1 MRILYLSPGN
11 LWPPTSG
18 GGLRVYHLI
27 RETIRYASVSFL
39 GIHSPNESNN
49 VSISKDHCLK
59 LGLERFVLVDKE
71 RSYTPWKVVRGFTGP
86 TPLSVLNYYDPN
98 VASELSHILGEQ
110 TFDLVQI
117 EQVQLMG
124 YVPTIRSSRSRPAVV
139 CDWQNIESELMERY
153 GEHAG
158 SWARKL
164 YARRTARLLRNVERR
179 LLTECD
185 AHLVTSKRDAS
196 MLRGLVPNAPVH
208 IVENGVD
215 VARYSGGYTP
225 SAPTMV
231 ERAKQKR
238 TDIVFVGSMD
248 YHANIDGAIYFCT
261 EIWPRLH
268 ALAPQLRLMIVGSR
282 PSDEVRDLARAPGVV
297 VTGTVD
303 DVEPYYRGALAAIVP
318 LRIGGGTRLKIL
330 EAMAAGVPVVS
341 TSIGA
346 EGLAVNAGVNILLAD
361 TPEETTRG
369 LMELYE
375 SYDTWQRVSD
385 RGRELACTRYD
396 WSVIGSS
403 LHRIHSALVDQ
414 QSRA

>member
-1 MRILYLSPGN
+1 
-11 LWPPTSG
+11 
-18 GGLRVYHLI
+18 VYHLI
-27 RETIRYASVSFL
+27 RETARYASVSFL
-39 GIHSPNESNN
+39 GIHNSDESNN
-49 VSISKDHCLK
+49 ASTSKDHCLK
-59 LGLERFVLVDKE
+59 LGLQQFVIVDKE
-71 RSYTPWKVVRGFTGP
+71 RSYTPWKVLRGLTGP
-86 TPLSVLNYYDPN
+86 APLPVINYYDPN
-98 VASELSHILGEQ
+98 VASELSRVLQEQ

-124 YVPTIRSSRSRPAVV
+124 YLPTIRASRSQPAVV
-139 CDWQNIESELMERY
+139 CDWQNIESELMDRY
-153 GEHAG
+153 GHHAG

-164 YARRTARLLRNVERR
+164 YARRTAHLLRNAECR

-185 AHLVTSKRDAS
+185 AHIVTSRRDES
-196 MLRGLVPNAPVH
+196 MLRAMVPNASVQ

-215 VARYSGGYTP
+215 VARYSDGDKP
-225 SAPTMV
+225 SPPTVM
-231 ERAKQKR
+231 ERVRQTR

-261 EIWPRLH
+261 KIWPRLH
-268 ALAPQLRLMIVGSR
+268 ALAPELRLMIVGAR
-282 PSDEVRDLARAPGVV
+282 PSAEVRDLARLPGVV

-330 EAMAAGVPVVS
+330 EAMAAGIPVVS

-346 EGLAVNAGVNILLAD
+346 EGLAVTAGLDIALAD
-361 TPEETTRG
+361 TPDETTRA

-375 SYDTWQRVSD
+375 SCETWQRLSD
-385 RGRELACTRYD
+385 RGRELVCTRYD

-403 LHRIHSALVDQ
+403 LHRIHCALVDQ
-414 QSRA
+414 RNHG